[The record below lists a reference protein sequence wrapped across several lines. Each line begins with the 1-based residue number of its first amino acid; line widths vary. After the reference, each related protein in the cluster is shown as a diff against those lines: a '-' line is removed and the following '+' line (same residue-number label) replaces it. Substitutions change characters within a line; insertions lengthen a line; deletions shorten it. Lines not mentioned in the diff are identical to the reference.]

1 MGNQNKFKS
10 NERYVEIGRMVFLSF
25 GPSHG
30 KFGIIIDILD
40 KNRCLIDGPSGRQIV
55 NSKRLKLSKIK
66 IKIGRSINSRKINQ
80 ILRSQ
85 GIIDLW
91 ECSKWAQKKK
101 KKEKIQKMSDFEKF
115 KYMLGKKM
123 NHRIFQKKIM

>member
-1 MGNQNKFKS
+1 MNNLIQLKS
-10 NERYVEIGRMVFLSF
+10 NERYVEIGRMVFINF

-40 KNRCLIDGPSGRQIV
+40 KNRCLIDGPSGRQII
-55 NSKRLKLSKIK
+55 NSKRLKISKIK
-66 IKIGRSINSRKINQ
+66 IKIGRSINSRKMNE

-91 ECSKWAQKKK
+91 ESSEWVQKQKKI
-101 KKEKIQKMSDFEKF
+101 EKIEKMNDFEKF

-123 NHRIFQKKIM
+123 NHRVFQKKKI